1 MKRILLVDDDF
12 LALNAFFTLADWN
25 HYGLEIAY
33 EAHNGQEALDYLAGH
48 TADIAVIDVCM
59 PDMDGITLLG
69 KIRALDPSILCI
81 MLSSYSDYPY
91 VREALKHGA
100 IDYLLKHEITKE
112 SILAMLAQ
120 YGALSSVPQEAEDT
134 EACLLKLFRDH
145 TAPCGG
151 MKGILVYAYPEESV
165 PLIEAQQH
173 SILQTCRHILHAIP
187 CAAVCAPGEGELL
200 LFFPQDAMETNT
212 DFTQEYAAKVKRALS
227 KYHNIDYIFLPP
239 KFCSDAAHMDNLYQ
253 LSRRQYMPRVPAN
266 KVTMSSQDGI
276 SLMFAV
282 VNNQKG
288 LIAQIIHALYVS
300 AEAKND
306 MNSFCN
312 EMCGISSHIRRLLSL
327 PPDAVMRLP
336 ADSGQMEAFFVRLFT
351 GLAEYGGTRLD
362 CHYSQNILKALDYL
376 NQHYAEDISLNDV
389 ARYCNLSYNHL
400 SFSFKKETGENIIG
414 YLNKLRIYHAA
425 RLILFGSMPI
435 SSICVSVGF
444 NGYNHFFTTFRSITG
459 MTPSEFRKSTA
470 AVEWMLKFH
479 QQNPGF

>member
-25 HYGLEIAY
+25 HYGLEITY
-33 EAHNGQEALDYLAGH
+33 EAHNGQEALSYLAGH

-59 PDMDGITLLG
+59 PDMDGIALLG

-91 VREALKHGA
+91 VREALKNGA

-120 YGALSSVPQEAEDT
+120 YGAVKTIPDAGEDT
-134 EACLLKLFRDH
+134 EALLLKLFRDH
-145 TAPCGG
+145 TAPCGNL
-151 MKGILVYAYPEESV
+151 KGILLYAYPEV
-165 PLIEAQQH
+165 NIPLIEAQQH
-173 SILQTCRHILHAIP
+173 SILQTCRHILHVIP
-187 CAAVCAPGEGELL
+187 SAAVCMPSEGELL
-200 LFFPQDAMETNT
+200 LFFPQDILDKNADKAE
-212 DFTQEYAAKVKRALS
+212 ECAAKVKKALS
-227 KYHNIDYIFLPP
+227 KYHNTAYTFLQP
-239 KFCSDAAHMDNLYQ
+239 KFCEDAAHMDNLYQ
-253 LSRRQYMPRVPAN
+253 LAHRQYMPRAPVSKASVN
-266 KVTMSSQDGI
+266 SQDGI

-288 LIAQIIHALYVS
+288 LIAQIVHALYAS
-300 AEAKND
+300 ASAKND
-306 MNSFCN
+306 INSFCN
-312 EMCGISSHIRRLLSL
+312 EMCGISSHIRQLLSL
-327 PPDAVMRLP
+327 PPDAMLRLP
-336 ADSGQMEAFFVRLFT
+336 GDPGQMEPFFIRLFT
-351 GLAEYGGTRLD
+351 ELAEYGGTHTAS
-362 CHYSQNILKALDYL
+362 HYSQNIRQALTYL
-376 NQHYAEDISLNDV
+376 DQHYAEDICLNDV
-389 ARYCNLSYNHL
+389 ARYCNVSYNHL
-400 SFSFKKETGENIIG
+400 SFLFKKETGENIIG

-444 NGYNHFFTTFRSITG
+444 NGYNHFFTTFRTITG

-470 AVEWMLKFH
+470 AVEWMLKLH

>member
-25 HYGLEIAY
+25 HYGLEIVH
-33 EAHNGQEALDYLAGH
+33 EAHNGQEALAYLNGH

-69 KIRALDPSILCI
+69 KIRAMNPSILCI

-91 VREALKHGA
+91 VREALKNGA
-100 IDYLLKHEITKE
+100 IDYLLKHEVTKE
-112 SILAMLAQ
+112 SILAMLRQ
-120 YGALSSVPQEAEDT
+120 YGAVSFIPDEGDDT
-134 EACLLKLFRDH
+134 EARLLKLFREH
-145 TAPCGG
+145 ASACVN
-151 MKGILVYAYPEESV
+151 MKGTLIYLYQEGNAQ
-165 PLIEAQQH
+165 LIEAQQQ
-173 SILQTCRHILHAIP
+173 SILQTCRHILHAVP
-187 CAAVCAPGEGELL
+187 GAAVCAPYVGELL
-200 LFFPQDAMETNT
+200 LYFPQDAADMNM
-212 DFTQEYAAKVKRALS
+212 DNAQEYAVKIRKALH
-227 KYHNIDYIFLPP
+227 KYHNTAYAFLPP
-239 KFCSDAAHMDNLYQ
+239 KYCGDAAHMDHLYQ
-253 LSRRQYMPRVPAN
+253 LAHRQYMPKSPVSKAAMN
-266 KVTMSSQDGI
+266 SQDGI

-282 VNNQKG
+282 VNNQKS
-288 LIAQIIHALYVS
+288 LIAQIIHALY
-300 AEAKND
+300 ATAAAKND
-306 MNSFCN
+306 VNSFCN
-312 EMCGISSHIRRLLSL
+312 EMYGISSQVRQLLAL
-327 PPDAVMRLP
+327 PPDAMLRPP
-336 ADSGQMEAFFVRLFT
+336 ADPIQMEPFFTRLFT
-351 GLAEYGGTRLD
+351 ELAEYGGT
-362 CHYSQNILKALDYL
+362 HAANQYSQNILKALDYL

-389 ARYCNLSYNHL
+389 ARYCNVSYNHL

-435 SSICVSVGF
+435 SSICISVGF